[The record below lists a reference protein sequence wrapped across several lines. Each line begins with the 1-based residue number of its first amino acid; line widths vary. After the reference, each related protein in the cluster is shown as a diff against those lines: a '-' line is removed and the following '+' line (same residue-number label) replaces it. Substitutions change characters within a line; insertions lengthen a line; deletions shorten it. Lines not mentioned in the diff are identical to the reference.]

1 MHLDTL
7 FKCCLR
13 NLCQRLNAYIR
24 AVVSLLSEDYR
35 TINESEEGVILTHT
49 YVLTW
54 IVNSTALTNDDV
66 ACLRYLTTIKL
77 YAESFAL

>member
-1 MHLDTL
+1 M
-7 FKCCLR
+7 
-13 NLCQRLNAYIR
+13 QRLCKRSYANIALTR
-24 AVVSLLSEDYR
+24 SLLREDNNAIYKC
-35 TINESEEGVILTHT
+35 EEGVILTHT
-49 YVLTW
+49 YILTW